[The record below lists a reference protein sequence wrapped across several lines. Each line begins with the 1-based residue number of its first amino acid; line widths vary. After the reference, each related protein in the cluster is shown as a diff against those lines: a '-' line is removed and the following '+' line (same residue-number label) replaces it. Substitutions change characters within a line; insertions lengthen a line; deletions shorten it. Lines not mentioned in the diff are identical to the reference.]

1 MGLVAILLLLAV
13 VLAVVI
19 VIQRSMGSKEEAA
32 TASGADIVAYLVLA
46 IAMGVAGF
54 ALANLASTA
63 FPGETFIFDPA
74 EEVATSLSALVVSV
88 PFLVYFW
95 RRQVRR
101 RVTYPGSA
109 GWTLYLSLAELVFLT
124 AFVISTVS
132 FLDSL
137 IAGDVTSAWTGV
149 IVFGAIVAFHEFAVK
164 DTPPLSDAGELRRVL
179 GSAIGL
185 ITTTVGLIGVLTG
198 LFGLGLEA
206 IGGDPRDLGFE
217 PWLAM
222 LVVGAPIWWY
232 RWLRPWDS
240 QPGLPKLTWTVAVA
254 TVSLAVSLG
263 AATSIVVM
271 VSQYLVADTPPAGQ
285 HFDSLHVALSLFLA
299 GIGVWFVHRREL
311 RTAPTDAYLVYAYA
325 IAAIGLVTAIS
336 MAIALTITTF
346 SETLIVGRSGTDVV
360 TFAVVL
366 VAGAATWL
374 VLERRATNKEVAD
387 TRVSWPRRLYTLGL
401 GAVLGLIAA
410 GALITTI
417 FVLLR
422 RVLADSQSGS
432 LLEPSTVL
440 VYTGLASFY
449 LLRFYAVERAA
460 APPADVV
467 APFHVTII
475 CSHPGM
481 IASRFPSQAKLRV
494 LHHDDAAGAITE
506 EMAAAIVEAVGN
518 RPSYVWVDGDGF
530 RIAPMRMSTNSL

>member
-13 VLAVVI
+13 ILAVVI
-19 VIQRSMGSKEEAA
+19 VIQRSLSRKEEAA
-32 TASGADIVAYLVLA
+32 SASGADIVAYLVLA

-88 PFLVYFW
+88 PFLIYFW
-95 RRQVRR
+95 RRQARR
-101 RVTYPGSA
+101 RVSYPGSA
-109 GWTLYLSLAELVFLT
+109 GWTLYLSLVELAFLT

-137 IAGDVTSAWTGV
+137 IAGDVTSSWTGA
-149 IVFGAIVAFHEFAVK
+149 IVFGAIVVFHEYAVR

-198 LFGLGLEA
+198 LFGIGLEA
-206 IGGDPRDLGFE
+206 VGVDPRDLGFE

-240 QPGLPKLTWTVAVA
+240 RPGLPKLTWTVAVA
-254 TVSLAVSLG
+254 TISLAVSLG
-263 AATSIVVM
+263 AATSIAVM
-271 VSQYLVADTPPAGQ
+271 VSQYLAADTPPAGQ
-285 HFDSLHVALSLFLA
+285 HFDSFHVALSFFLA
-299 GIGVWFVHRREL
+299 GLGVWVVHRREL
-311 RTAPTDAYLVYAYA
+311 RRAPADAYLVYAYA
-325 IAAIGLVTAIS
+325 IAAIGLATAIS
-336 MAIALTITTF
+336 MAIALTISTF
-346 SETLIVGRSGTDVV
+346 SETLIVGRSGADVV

-374 VLERRATNKEVAD
+374 VLERRATNKEVA
-387 TRVSWPRRLYTLGL
+387 TSHVSWPRRLYTLGL

-422 RVLADSQSGS
+422 RVLADPQSGS
-432 LLEPSTVL
+432 LLEPLTVL

-460 APPADVV
+460 MPAADVV
-467 APFHVTII
+467 APFPVTII
-475 CSHPGM
+475 CAHPGM
-481 IASRFPSQAKLRV
+481 IASRFPSQATLRV
-494 LHHDDAAGAITE
+494 LHHDDAAGVITE
-506 EMAAAIVEAVGN
+506 EMATAIVEAVGN

-530 RIAPMRMSTNSL
+530 RIAPMRVST

>member
-1 MGLVAILLLLAV
+1 MGLVAILVLLAV

-19 VIQRSMGSKEEAA
+19 VVQRSMSSKEEAA

-95 RRQVRR
+95 RRQAHRR
-101 RVTYPGSA
+101 ATYPGSA
-109 GWTLYLSLAELVFLT
+109 GWTLYLSLVELVFMT

-137 IAGDVTSAWTGV
+137 ITGDVTSAWTGV
-149 IVFGAIVAFHEFAVK
+149 IVFGAIVVFHEYAVRN
-164 DTPPLSDAGELRRVL
+164 TPPLSDAGELRRVL

-240 QPGLPKLTWTVAVA
+240 KPGWPKLTWTVAVV
-254 TVSLAVSLG
+254 TVSLAVCLG
-263 AATSIVVM
+263 AGTSIVVM
-271 VSQYLVADTPPAGQ
+271 VSQYVFTDTSPAGQ
-285 HFDSLHVALSLFLA
+285 HFESLHVALSFLLA
-299 GIGVWFVHRREL
+299 GLAVWVVHRREM
-311 RTAPTDAYLVYAYA
+311 RTAPNDAYLVYAYA
-325 IAAIGLVTAIS
+325 IAAIGLATSIS
-336 MAIALTITTF
+336 MAIILTISTF
-346 SETLIVGRSGTDVV
+346 SETLIVGRSGADVV

-374 VLERRATNKEVAD
+374 VLERRATGREGETAQA
-387 TRVSWPRRLYTLGL
+387 SWPRRLYTLGL

-422 RVLADSQSGS
+422 RVLADSESGS
-432 LLEPSTVL
+432 VLEPLTVL

-460 APPADVV
+460 TPPAELA

-481 IASRFPSQAKLRV
+481 IASKFPSQAKLRV
-494 LHHDDAAGAITE
+494 LHHDDAGGAITE
-506 EMAAAIVEAVGN
+506 QMADQIVYAVGN
-518 RPSYVWVDGDGF
+518 RNSYVWVDGDGF
-530 RIAPMRMSTNSL
+530 RIASMRMST